1 MKKTFTILI
10 ALLLVPFITCKAQS
24 PTNPSGDGFP
34 IGINPTIPNIP
45 PIRPLSLT
53 ESDIEAEYY
62 NGVVSFWFNTDLGV
76 ADIIITNTSTGESW
90 VESMNGTGATI
101 VMLNNTPGYYV
112 INIYTDNGDYYGEF
126 FVE

>member
-1 MKKTFTILI
+1 MKKYYLFII
-10 ALLLVPFITCKAQS
+10 ALLCTFGVSAQT
-24 PTNPSGDGFP
+24 PTDS
-34 IGINPTIPNIP
+34 TNIP
-45 PIRPLSLT
+45 IDKITPTPKPNPARPRSLT

-76 ADIIITNTSTGESW
+76 ADIIITNTSTGKSW

>member
-1 MKKTFTILI
+1 MKKYFLFII
-10 ALLLVPFITCKAQS
+10 ALLCAFGVSAQTPTDSTNISIDKITSTPK
-24 PTNPSGDGFP
+24 PNPA
-34 IGINPTIPNIP
+34 
-45 PIRPLSLT
+45 RPRTLT